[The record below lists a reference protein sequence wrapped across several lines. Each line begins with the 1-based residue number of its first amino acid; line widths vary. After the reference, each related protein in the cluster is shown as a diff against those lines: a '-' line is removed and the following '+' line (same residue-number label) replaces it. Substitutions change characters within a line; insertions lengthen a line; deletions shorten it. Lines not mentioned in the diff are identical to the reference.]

1 MIRYFLRLILNR
13 FESYGKQF
21 PTLLKS
27 IFTEVNLV
35 KLINVLFQIKCLDIS
50 IYHKNESN

>member
-13 FESYGKQF
+13 FQSYGKQF